1 MDGIAQELTNE
12 TLAKKHLE
20 KWLDTKRET
29 SKKGVDILV
38 KEYPV
43 FKLKKKKIKNKKYN
57 LIKNTKV
64 YFFLFKDCIPTSVSF
79 SNLENCN
86 PRENGYKYTV
96 GITYSLDGDFGPK
109 RDAAL

>member
-64 YFFLFKDCIPTSVSF
+64 YFFLFKNCIPKSANFNIPDSANKDDGFNWNIDITF
-79 SNLENCN
+79 SAENLLNRPN
-86 PRENGYKYTV
+86 K
-96 GITYSLDGDFGPK
+96 
-109 RDAAL
+109 AQ

>member
-64 YFFLFKDCIPTSVSF
+64 YFFLFKNCIPKFADFNIPDSANKDNGF
-79 SNLENCN
+79 SWNIDITFSAENLSNRPN
-86 PRENGYKYTV
+86 K
-96 GITYSLDGDFGPK
+96 
-109 RDAAL
+109 AQ